1 MKLWAFVIAAAA
13 LLVVG
18 SATPGTRAEVRTRV
32 VIAMTAEAC
41 RANPV
46 ALEPGA
52 TAFVVR
58 NRTRRP
64 RLFTIAG
71 RRTSYIPP
79 RRSRTLRVE
88 LTRTGI
94 YRYFCISNGPRR
106 AVRTGAVGVR
116 LRPAPLPPPPEH
128 RIAVRLSGGA
138 GEFYDR
144 RTGARFV
151 PRGNNYL
158 RRANQQL
165 PDGRIVFRGSTFI
178 AGLYDPGGMEAALET
193 MHADGY
199 NAVRVIL
206 DDACRRGCLGNFGT
220 GGLSPTYLDNVTDF
234 LRRAKANDIYVMLT
248 NEGNVPAGTTWE
260 AIVHQECCADFAGT
274 NLYYLTTGG
283 ITGTQQFWQ
292 AFLRGLLMRRAPL
305 DIVLGY
311 SLVNEGYFES
321 DKSPL
326 AQTSGTVTTANG
338 RTYDLGNPADRQR
351 MMDENLVNFADHVR
365 AAIREVDPTALVGM
379 GFFWPQSPNPARG
392 GDPRLIRTGPVIH
405 DSALD
410 YVDLHLYP
418 GLELS
423 FQEYTENFEL
433 TRLTAKPIVLGEYGA
448 FKFSSPTASGAAS
461 NLVDWQQESCSYGF
475 DGWLLW
481 TWDTTDEAPGEAE
494 LWTAVDEGGVIE
506 HALAPAA
513 RPDPC
518 GH

>member
-1 MKLWAFVIAAAA
+1 MKLWAFAIAAAA

-18 SATPGTRAEVRTRV
+18 SAAPGRGAEVQTRV
-32 VIAMTAEAC
+32 LVAMTAEAC
-41 RANPV
+41 SAHPV
-46 ALEPGA
+46 ALEPGT

-71 RRTSYIPP
+71 RRTRYILP

-116 LRPAPLPPPPEH
+116 LPPAPLPSPPEH
-128 RIAVRLSGGA
+128 RIAVRLAGGA

-144 RTGARFV
+144 QTGARFV

-158 RRANQQL
+158 RRANQEL
-165 PDGRIVFRGSTFI
+165 PDGRIVFHGSTFI
-178 AGLYDPGGMEAALET
+178 AGLYDHAGVETALET

-206 DDACRRGCLGNFGT
+206 DVACRRGCLGNFGT

-234 LRRAKANDIYVMLT
+234 LRRAKANGIYVMLT
-248 NEGNVPAGTTWE
+248 NEGNVPAGTTWA
-260 AIVHQECCADFAGT
+260 AIVNQECCTAFAGT

-283 ITGTQQFWQ
+283 IEGTQRFWQ
-292 AFLRGLLMRRAPL
+292 AFLRGLLTRRAPL

-311 SLVNEGYFES
+311 SLVNEGYFEN
-321 DKSPL
+321 DKPPL
-326 AQTSGTVTTANG
+326 SQASGTVTTANG
-338 RTYDLGNPADRQR
+338 HPYDLGNPVERQR
-351 MMDENLVNFADHVR
+351 MMDENLVNFAARVR

-379 GFFWPQSPNPARG
+379 GFFWPQAPNPARR

-423 FQEYTENFEL
+423 FQEYMENFEL

-448 FKFSSPTASGAAS
+448 FKASFSTADTAAS
-461 NLVDWQQESCSYGF
+461 NLVEWQRRSCAYGF

-481 TWDTTDEAPGEAE
+481 TWDTTDEAPGEPD

-506 HALAPAA
+506 HVLAPVV

-518 GH
+518 A

>member
-199 NAVRVIL
+199 NTVRVIL

-351 MMDENLVNFADHVR
+351 MMDENLVNFAGRVR